1 MSTYIIFRSTGCK
14 NIYTYVYIYFRCSVQ
29 DIQCVRMKGN
39 VVNIH
44 SWKVPSDYPTT
55 LSCSVKH
62 NSLYNTR
69 LSELPFIKSSSESA
83 ADFQDILC
91 NSLGDVIRLCQIKA
105 LPTCSSY
112 LSREAFSRGI
122 SAKNQWTQSLHLVV
136 HCHLLFL
143 ILKNQRS
150 IADSIWS

>member
-1 MSTYIIFRSTGCK
+1 MSWQHCIQTHLCHNVYIYTYKIYLGEHIYYIK
-14 NIYTYVYIYFRCSVQ
+14 IYWMQNIYTYVHIYFRYSAQ

-44 SWKVPSDYPTT
+44 SWKA
-55 LSCSVKH
+55 
-62 NSLYNTR
+62 R
-69 LSELPFIKSSSESA
+69 GLPFPNPRLIK
-83 ADFQDILC
+83 DILC

-112 LSREAFSRGI
+112 LSREASTRGI